1 MIRKLAEV
9 GEYFR
14 LPGKVYSYTTMKSGN
29 INATYCV
36 AFRREDATLKSY
48 IFQRI
53 NTRVFKNPVEIM
65 ENIDRVTEHI
75 RAKKEGGVSLHF
87 HHSAG
92 GLNYMLDDENAFWRV
107 MNYIDSETYDIS
119 DDLSVIYETG
129 VAFGQFQLR
138 LSDFDGSA
146 LHETIPNFHNT
157 KKRLDDLFAAAS
169 RNAAGRA
176 DVVAA
181 ELAYIASVR
190 EQAERLSVAFARGEF
205 PARVTHNDT
214 KCNNVLFDKKTKKPL
229 VVIDLDTV
237 MPGMSMYDFADAV
250 RFIANTVVEDEAD
263 TSKVFFDTAKF
274 RAFAK
279 GFIGAT
285 HGTLAPIE
293 IQSLVKATYAI
304 TIELAARFLDDY
316 ITGDKYF
323 KCVYPKHNLV
333 RTRCQLQLAKD
344 IFRKWDELEWIVRDV
359 IEKQDTGN

>member
-237 MPGMSMYDFADAV
+237 MPGMSMYDFADAA
-250 RFIANTVVEDEAD
+250 RFICSTAEEDEPD
-263 TSKVFFDTAKF
+263 TYKVAFDLAKF
-274 RAFAK
+274 EALAR
-279 GFIGAT
+279 GYV
-285 HGTLAPIE
+285 GTLRAHVTPAE
-293 IQSLVKATYAI
+293 IDTLAEATFAI
-304 TIELAARFLDDY
+304 TVEIAARFLSDY
-316 ITGDKYF
+316 LDGDVYF
-323 KCVYPKHNLV
+323 KIRYPDHNLV
-333 RTRCQLQLAKD
+333 RARTQIALAKS
-344 IFRKWDELEWIVRDV
+344 IFAHREAMEEIIRRV
-359 IEKQDTGN
+359 